1 MNSLEINDVLNAVKA
16 GKGARVEF
24 PTSTLLLTLDESAQ
38 VIGRI
43 EDSTGDY
50 EDIDET
56 EVRAIMRREELIKA
70 RFQDTP

>member
-1 MNSLEINDVLNAVKA
+1 MLESSSFRQGEYVN
-16 GKGARVEF
+16 
-24 PTSTLLLTLDESAQ
+24 LDEFAQ